1 MPETLGDSTFDV
13 RRSTFDVR
21 RSTFDVRCSM
31 FDVRCS
37 TFDVRCSMFDVRRS
51 MFDVQSCA
59 PERDAAPRGGTSN
72 VERSTLNV
80 EVRSVRFNQRFPNCR
95 SHEKASPWQPP
106 DHHGDVPVCQR
117 APTAPRRQTRGDTTR
132 INERFSGASAG
143 SPAASR
149 TRPAA
154 SPTSAARGSP

>member
-1 MPETLGDSTFDV
+1 MCQPPGSALIKCQRPSGIRRSTFDV

-37 TFDVRCSMFDVRRS
+37 MFDVRCSMFDVRRSTFDVRRSTFDVRCS

-95 SHEKASPWQPP
+95 SHEKASPWKPP
-106 DHHGDVPVCQR
+106 GSHGDVPVCLR

-132 INERFSGASAG
+132 INE
-143 SPAASR
+143 
-149 TRPAA
+149 
-154 SPTSAARGSP
+154 